1 MYFIIFYSIWPSP
14 PLSIEPEKLKPSS
27 ASMNFLRPSIA
38 FIPNSRPFESKKNV
52 MKNTL
57 YTDALNK
64 TRQLF
69 NYPNLDTQY
78 LIDYCLSH
86 FDTFLKTS
94 SEETYQTLIKVLTSA
109 NKSNEYHDF
118 KDALSYAFEDVLNI
132 SPVTLKY

>member
-1 MYFIIFYSIWPSP
+1 
-14 PLSIEPEKLKPSS
+14 
-27 ASMNFLRPSIA
+27 
-38 FIPNSRPFESKKNV
+38 